1 MYSTP
6 SHVTLH
12 VSPSPKYKSESDGMV
27 EGVIMLTGEVNLLG
41 GGICNLGFVF
51 YNLLCGGLNEG
62 WEIGIM
68 GQIRKGQVA
77 AAGKEVKII
86 VRKEFVGETFS
97 REKV

>member
-1 MYSTP
+1 
-6 SHVTLH
+6 
-12 VSPSPKYKSESDGMV
+12 MV

-68 GQIRKGQVA
+68 GA
-77 AAGKEVKII
+77 DKE
-86 VRKEFVGETFS
+86 RTGGS
-97 REKV
+97 R